1 MTATVSQRVHFAVVG
16 QSRRAMRAGPKPP
29 PPPATGPV
37 PRVARLMALAV
48 RLERLIAE
56 GVIADQT
63 EIAQLG
69 HVTTA
74 RVSQILALNM
84 LAPDIQEAV
93 LDLPEV
99 TRERAPIT
107 ERDLRPIAGEV
118 DWGRQRALW
127 RRLRARELPAS

>member
-1 MTATVSQRVHFAVVG
+1 
-16 QSRRAMRAGPKPP
+16 
-29 PPPATGPV
+29 
-37 PRVARLMALAV
+37 MALAV

-63 EIAQLG
+63 EIAHLG

-93 LDLPEV
+93 LDLPV
-99 TRERAPIT
+99 VIQGRAPIT
-107 ERDLRPIAGEV
+107 ERDLRPIAGELS
-118 DWGRQRALW
+118 WERQRQAW
-127 RRLRARELPAS
+127 RYLVDSVT